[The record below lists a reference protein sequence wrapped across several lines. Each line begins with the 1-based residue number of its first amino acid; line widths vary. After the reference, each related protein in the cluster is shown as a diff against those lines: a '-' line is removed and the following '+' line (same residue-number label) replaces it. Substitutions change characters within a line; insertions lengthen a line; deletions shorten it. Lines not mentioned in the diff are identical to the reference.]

1 MAGNNF
7 VQNPGGG
14 VSGAKAPNFA
24 DQQMPQKAR
33 DEAYV
38 KKDATGT
45 VFPELNGSAQV
56 GTGVGAPKR

>member
-1 MAGNNF
+1 MATGNNF

-14 VSGAKAPNFA
+14 VSPARAPNFA
-24 DQQMPQKAR
+24 DQPSTQKAR

-45 VFPELNGSAQV
+45 VFPELTGSPQV
-56 GTGVGAPKR
+56 GTGVGVPK